1 MTSQV
6 VYFQIDIL
14 RPSRVHRSEGGLLM
28 SVVGQKQTF
37 RNVRAMSALPPKA
50 DIDGARWNVRFG
62 PTTDIGEDRSLRN
75 SVRHAFEFRN

>member
-50 DIDGARWNVRFG
+50 DIDGARWNVCFG
-62 PTTDIGEDRSLRN
+62 PEADIPTEMKRVCFAPARP
-75 SVRHAFEFRN
+75 RTC